1 MSAMRRPA
9 LFCLLLLC
17 SSLVLAHGHPVAMA
31 DDHPDAPR
39 LKLCN
44 RAEDVALQA
53 LGDRDKG
60 RPLRPLPAEEA
71 HAAFL
76 QALARQVYEEPQI
89 RSPKFAQ
96 SMARGR
102 CNEYWEARGEGQNAR
117 P

>member
-1 MSAMRRPA
+1 MSAMRRSV
-9 LFCLLLLC
+9 LFCLLFLC
-17 SSLVLAHGHPVAMA
+17 SSLALAHGHPVAVA

-60 RPLRPLPAEEA
+60 RPLRPLPADEA
-71 HAAFL
+71 HTAFL
-76 QALARQVYEEPQI
+76 QALARQVYAEPQI

-96 SMARGR
+96 SLARGR
-102 CNEYWEARGEGQNAR
+102 CNEYWDSRGEGTAGR

>member
-1 MSAMRRPA
+1 MSAMRRPV

-17 SSLVLAHGHPVAMA
+17 SALARAHGHPLAVA

-39 LKLCN
+39 LTLCN

-60 RPLRPLPAEEA
+60 RPLRPLLAEEA

-76 QALARQVYEEPQI
+76 QALAHQVYEEPQI
-89 RSPKFAQ
+89 RSQKFAQ
-96 SMARGR
+96 SLARGR
-102 CNEYWEARGEGQNAR
+102 CNEYWETRGEGRNAR

>member
-1 MSAMRRPA
+1 MRRFSLLA
-9 LFCLLLLC
+9 LLLLIPA
-17 SSLVLAHGHPVAMA
+17 LVLAHGHPVAVPE
-31 DDHPDAPR
+31 DHPDAPR

-60 RPLRPLPAEEA
+60 RAARAVAAEEP
-71 HAAFL
+71 HAQFL
-76 QALARQVYEEPQI
+76 NALIQTVHAEPQI

-96 SMARGR
+96 GLARGR
-102 CNEYWEARGEGQNAR
+102 CNEYWESRMAPIER